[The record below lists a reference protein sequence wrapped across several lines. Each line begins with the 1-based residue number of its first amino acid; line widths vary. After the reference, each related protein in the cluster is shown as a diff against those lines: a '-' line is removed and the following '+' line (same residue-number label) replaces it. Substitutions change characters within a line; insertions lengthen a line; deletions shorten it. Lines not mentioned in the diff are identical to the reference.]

1 MTNAKRYLVTGLD
14 GQVVQSLIQRAAN
27 DASVEIIAVGR
38 PTLDLARPE
47 TITAAVMELKPDLI
61 ISAAAYTAVDQAESE
76 SALAYAVNGDGPSAL
91 AAAAAKLDIP
101 IVHISTDYVF
111 DGAKRTPYNED
122 DAVSP
127 LGVYGLSKLG
137 GEKAVAAATDNYA
150 ILRTAWVYSPF
161 GKNFLK
167 TMLRVAEGRDVVNVV
182 DDQFGNPTSALDI
195 ADAVLAVSRGL
206 IASSDPGL
214 RGVFHMTATG
224 ESSWADFA
232 EEIFRV
238 SSEIGG
244 PSAGV
249 HRISSSDYPTPAKR
263 PTNSRLNCGKLL
275 DTYGVSLPHWQSS
288 TQKTVAQIIQ
298 MARAN
303 EISGDHK

>member
-1 MTNAKRYLVTGLD
+1 MINAKRYLVTGLD
-14 GQVVQSLIQRAAN
+14 GQVVQSLIQQAAN
-27 DASVEIIAVGR
+27 DASVKIIAVGR
-38 PTLDLARPE
+38 PTLDLARPD
-47 TITAAVMELKPDLI
+47 TIAAAVMEVKPDLI

-76 SALAYAVNGDGPSAL
+76 SALAHAVNTDGPSAL
-91 AAAAAKLDIP
+91 AETAAKLDIP

-122 DAVSP
+122 DALSP

-137 GEKAVAAATDNYA
+137 GEKAVAAATNNYA

-195 ADAVLAVSRGL
+195 ADAVLAVARGL
-206 IASSDPGL
+206 LASSNPAL

-224 ESSWADFA
+224 EASWADFA
-232 EEIFRV
+232 DEIFKA
-238 SSEIGG
+238 SAELGG
-244 PSAGV
+244 PSARV
-249 HRISSSDYPTPAKR
+249 TRIPSSDYPTSAQR
-263 PTNSRLNCGKLL
+263 PTNSRLDCAKLF
-275 DTYGVSLPHWQSS
+275 DAFGVSLPHWQSS
-288 TQKTVAQIIQ
+288 AKQTVAKVIQ
-298 MARAN
+298 TARATKN
-303 EISGDHK
+303 LGDNK

>member
-214 RGVFHMTATG
+214 RGVFHMAATG

-249 HRISSSDYPTPAKR
+249 HRISSSDYPTQAER
-263 PTNSRLNCGKLL
+263 PTDSRLNCGKLL
-275 DTYGVSLPHWQSS
+275 DTYGVSLPHWRSS

>member
-1 MTNAKRYLVTGLD
+1 MTNVKRYLVTGLD
-14 GQVVQSLIQRAAN
+14 GQVVQSLFQQAAN
-27 DASVEIIAVGR
+27 DASVEIVAVGR
-38 PTLDLARPE
+38 PKLDLARPE
-47 TITAAVMELKPDLI
+47 TITAAVIELKPDLI

-76 SALAYAVNGDGPSAL
+76 SALAHAVNSDGPSAL
-91 AAAAAKLDIP
+91 AAAAAELDIP

-111 DGAKRTPYNED
+111 DGAQTTPYCES
-122 DAVSP
+122 DAVAP
-127 LGVYGLSKLG
+127 LGIYGASKLA

-206 IASSDPGL
+206 LASSDPGL
-214 RGVFHMTATG
+214 RGIFHMTATG
-224 ESSWADFA
+224 QASWADFA
-232 EEIFRV
+232 EEIFRAC
-238 SSEIGG
+238 SEIGG
-244 PSAGV
+244 PSAQV
-249 HRISSSDYPTPAKR
+249 NRIPSSDYPTPAKR

-275 DTYGVSLPHWQSS
+275 DIYGVSLPQWQSS
-288 TQKTVAQIIQ
+288 TRKTVAQIIQ
-298 MARAN
+298 TARAN

>member
-1 MTNAKRYLVTGLD
+1 MTNVRRYLVTGLD
-14 GQVVQSLIQRAAN
+14 GQVVQSLIQQAAN
-27 DASVEIIAVGR
+27 DASVEIIALGR
-38 PTLDLARPE
+38 PKIDLARPE
-47 TITAAVMELKPDLI
+47 TITSAVMELIPDLI

-76 SALAYAVNGDGPSAL
+76 SALAHVVNGDGPSAL
-91 AAAAAKLDIP
+91 AATAAKLDIP

-111 DGAKRTPYNED
+111 NGAKRTPYREA

-127 LGVYGLSKLG
+127 LGVYGASKLG

-195 ADAVLAVSRGL
+195 AGAVLAVSRSL
-206 IASSDPGL
+206 LASSDPGL
-214 RGVFHMTATG
+214 RGIFHMTATG
-224 ESSWADFA
+224 EASWADFA
-232 EEIFRV
+232 EEIFKA
-238 SSEIGG
+238 SAEIGG
-244 PSAGV
+244 PSAAV
-249 HRISSSDYPTPAKR
+249 NRIPSSDYPTPAKR

-275 DTYGVSLPHWQSS
+275 DTYGVSLPQWQSS
-288 TQKTVAQIIQ
+288 TRKTVAQIIQ
-298 MARAN
+298 TVRAN
-303 EISGDHK
+303 EISGDNK

>member
-1 MTNAKRYLVTGLD
+1 MTKVKRYLVTGLN
-14 GQVVQSLIQRAAN
+14 GQVVQSLIQQAAN

-38 PTLDLARPE
+38 PTLDLATAD
-47 TITAAVMELKPDLI
+47 TIAAAVMDAKPDLI

-76 SALAYAVNGDGPSAL
+76 SALAHAVNTDGPSAL
-91 AAAAAKLDIP
+91 AETAAKLDIP

-111 DGAKRTPYNED
+111 DGAKGTPYSED
-122 DAVSP
+122 DALSP

-137 GEKAVAAATDNYA
+137 GEKALAAATNNYA

-195 ADAVLAVSRGL
+195 ADGVLAVSRCL
-206 IASSDPGL
+206 IESSDPGL
-214 RGVFHMTATG
+214 RGVFHMTAKG

-232 EEIFRV
+232 EWIFQV

-244 PSAGV
+244 PSAEV
-249 HRISSSDYPTPAKR
+249 NRIPSSDYPTPAKR

-275 DTYGVSLPHWQSS
+275 DTYGVSLPQWQSS

-303 EISGDHK
+303 EISGDLK

>member
-1 MTNAKRYLVTGLD
+1 MNVKRYLVTGLD
-14 GQVVQSLIQRAAN
+14 GQVAQSLIQQAAS
-27 DASVEIIAVGR
+27 DASVKIIAVGR
-38 PTLDLARPE
+38 PKLDLGRPE
-47 TITAAVMELKPDLI
+47 TVTSAVMEVKPDLI

-76 SALAYAVNGDGPSAL
+76 SAFAHVVNGDGPSAL
-91 AAAAAKLDIP
+91 AEAAAKLDIP

-111 DGAKRTPYNED
+111 DGAKRTPYREF

-127 LGVYGLSKLG
+127 LGVYGASKLF

-167 TMLRVAEGRDVVNVV
+167 TMLRVGEGRDVVNVV

-195 ADAVLAVSRGL
+195 AGAVFAVSRSL
-206 IASSDPGL
+206 IASTDPGL
-214 RGVFHMTATG
+214 RGIFHMTATG
-224 ESSWADFA
+224 EASWADFA
-232 EEIFRV
+232 EEIFRA
-238 SSEIGG
+238 SAEMGG

-249 HRISSSDYPTPAKR
+249 NRIPSSDYPTPAKR

-275 DTYGVSLPHWQSS
+275 DIYGVSLPQWRSS
-288 TQKTVAQIIQ
+288 TRKTVARIIQ
-298 MARAN
+298 TSRAN
-303 EISGDHK
+303 EISGDNK

>member
-1 MTNAKRYLVTGLD
+1 MTNANRYLVTGLD
-14 GQVVQSLIQRAAN
+14 GQVVQSLIRQAAN

-38 PTLDLARPE
+38 PTLDLARPD
-47 TITAAVMELKPDLI
+47 TVAAAVMDVKPNLI

-76 SALAYAVNGDGPSAL
+76 SALAHAVNTDGPSAL
-91 AAAAAKLDIP
+91 AEAAAKLDIP

-111 DGAKRTPYNED
+111 DGAKRTPYSED

-137 GEKAVAAATDNYA
+137 GEKAVRAATDNYA

-206 IASSDPGL
+206 LASHNPAL

-224 ESSWADFA
+224 EASWADFA
-232 EEIFRV
+232 EEIFKTSAEV
-238 SSEIGG
+238 GG
-244 PSAGV
+244 PSAHV
-249 HRISSSDYPTPAKR
+249 TRIPSSDYPTPAQR
-263 PTNSRLNCGKLL
+263 PTNSRLDCAKLFAAF
-275 DTYGVSLPHWQSS
+275 GVSLPHWRSS
-288 TQKTVAQIIQ
+288 TKQTVAEVIQ
-298 MARAN
+298 TAPATEN
-303 EISGDHK
+303 SGDNK